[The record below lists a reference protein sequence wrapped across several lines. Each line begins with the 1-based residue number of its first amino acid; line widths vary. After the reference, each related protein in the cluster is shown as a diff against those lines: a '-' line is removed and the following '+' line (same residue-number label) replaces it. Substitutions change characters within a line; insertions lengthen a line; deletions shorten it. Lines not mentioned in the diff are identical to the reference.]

1 MKKPLQLGIGIA
13 LGIGLVAL
21 PIFVISQINKRAYLA
36 ELAEADRKQNEWNRE
51 IEEVK
56 RKQRLLIEDAIAN
69 RKVIEG
75 MSTHDVMR
83 AVGYPD
89 SKQSEI
95 SGDNRIETWVK
106 GNLIISFIDWGGT
119 GKPKV
124 VSVKTM
130 Q

>member
-1 MKKPLQLGIGIA
+1 MQYE
-13 LGIGLVAL
+13 
-21 PIFVISQINKRAYLA
+21 SR
-36 ELAEADRKQNEWNRE
+36 RE
-51 IEEVK
+51 VEETS
-56 RKQRLLIEDAIAN
+56 RKQRLLIDDAIAN

-106 GNLIISFIDWGGT
+106 GNLIISLLIGVGLENLRLFLSKQCNST
-119 GKPKV
+119 LV
-124 VSVKTM
+124 V
-130 Q
+130 

>member
-21 PIFVISQINKRAYLA
+21 PIFVVSQINKRAYLA
-36 ELAEADRKQNEWNRE
+36 EVDRMQYESRRE
-51 IEEVK
+51 VEETS
-56 RKQRLLIEDAIAN
+56 RKQRLLIDDAIAN

>member
-1 MKKPLQLGIGIA
+1 VKKPLQLGIGIA

-21 PIFVISQINKRAYLA
+21 PIFVVSQINKRAYLA
-36 ELAEADRKQNEWNRE
+36 EVDRMQYESRRE
-51 IEEVK
+51 VEETS
-56 RKQRLLIEDAIAN
+56 RKQRLLIDDAIAN